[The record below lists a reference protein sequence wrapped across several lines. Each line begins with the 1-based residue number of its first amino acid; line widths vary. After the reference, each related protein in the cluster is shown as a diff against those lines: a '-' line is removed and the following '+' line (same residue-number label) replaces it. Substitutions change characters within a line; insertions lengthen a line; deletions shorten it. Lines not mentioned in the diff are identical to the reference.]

1 MPSTTSRLKNRAGDR
16 AGLVRKHAEA
26 CISRQRAELRSSL
39 RLDDHGEV
47 GEIDMGSDRVQVRTL
62 SLKDKA
68 READDASKRDRTSQK
83 TGGGVEAPLRAHSHE
98 VLGRTKRAA
107 GATGSLRAILV
118 HNPEAGDG
126 ALSGEELRT
135 LLRNAKISALYQSS
149 KVGELTAALS
159 EPCDL
164 VIVAGGDGTV
174 AKAITQM
181 PNRSVP
187 VAILPLGTANNIAAS
202 FDIGG
207 RLEEILE
214 SIRDAEFRRLDIGM
228 VRGPWG
234 CARVV
239 EGIGLG
245 ALVRSAK
252 RLGKPDVEQAA
263 RLKAA
268 LKAIRQEVKRSD
280 ADRVRVIVDDE
291 LMPEDHLLL
300 EVLNIPCGGPRLRLA
315 PQADPGDGLFDV
327 VALEPSRRKEM
338 LRWLKSGD
346 AEEPPPFTTR
356 RGRKIKLAWD
366 GTPLH
371 VDDDIPPPEAC
382 AATVELEVE
391 QDAVSILVAPASG
404 RPGEVRPPPK

>member
-1 MPSTTSRLKNRAGDR
+1 
-16 AGLVRKHAEA
+16 
-26 CISRQRAELRSSL
+26 
-39 RLDDHGEV
+39 
-47 GEIDMGSDRVQVRTL
+47 MGSDRFEGRTIG
-62 SLKDKA
+62 LKDKA
-68 READDASKRDRTSQK
+68 REAVDTRKGDATPPVR
-83 TGGGVEAPLRAHSHE
+83 GGGVADAPREHSQADLRRPKR
-98 VLGRTKRAA
+98 LG
-107 GATGSLRAILV
+107 GATGTLRAVLV

-126 ALSGEELRT
+126 KMSGEELRT

-149 KVGELTAALS
+149 KIGELTAALS

-181 PNRSVP
+181 PDRSVQ

-207 RLEEILE
+207 RLEDILQ
-214 SIRDAEFRRLDIGM
+214 SLRDAELRRLDVGM

-252 RLGKPDVEQAA
+252 RLGKPDVEQGA

-280 ADRVRVIVDDE
+280 ADRVRVFVDDE

-346 AEEPPPFTTR
+346 ADEPPPFTTR
-356 RGRKIKLAWD
+356 RGRKITLAWE

-371 VDDDIPPPEAC
+371 VDDDIPPPEEC

-391 QDAVSILVAPASG
+391 QDGVSILVAPASG
-404 RPGEVRPPPK
+404 CPGEVRAPD